1 MNWFAHILFRT
12 HDDCEDDEHDCRVQM
27 VQSVNPIIVVS
38 AFQPCIGCET
48 PQYAVK
54 PEKER

>member
-1 MNWFAHILFRT
+1 MNRFAHILFGT
-12 HDDCEDDEHDCRVQM
+12 DDDGEDDEDDSRVEV
-27 VQSVNPIIVVS
+27 VQSVDPVVIIT

-54 PEKER
+54 PATT